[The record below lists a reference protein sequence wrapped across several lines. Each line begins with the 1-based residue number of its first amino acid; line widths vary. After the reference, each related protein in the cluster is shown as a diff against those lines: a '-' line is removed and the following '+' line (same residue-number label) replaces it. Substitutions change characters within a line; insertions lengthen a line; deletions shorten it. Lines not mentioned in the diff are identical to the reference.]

1 MAAEFKNNHYVPEM
15 LLKRFTDGKGGLFY
29 YDKRK
34 PEKPIERRNID
45 SIFCQNNLYVDID
58 KKGNRDVSLER
69 DVYGTLESDAT
80 LIVDKIVE
88 AARKDKL
95 PQLTRVEKT
104 KWDEF
109 FARQWARTP
118 DAHAKHSES
127 FNFQNEIKSSLDFF
141 EQNVRPISLAEHAKF
156 NDPEYLKKLRKTTF
170 IGSLKPS
177 GGMSQHALGTRG
189 LGFVR
194 ISDAKKSFIIGS
206 FPVVKLTFPGRTK
219 LTDPTVEA
227 WLPISYDVAV
237 TPWGLKG
244 QEAGNIVDGT
254 KVRKLNRFICAQST
268 EIAGRSEALL
278 QSLLHGE

>member
-1 MAAEFKNNHYVPEM
+1 MANFKNNHYVPQM
-15 LLKRFTDGKGGLFY
+15 LLRRFMNAKGELFY
-29 YDKRK
+29 FNKNK
-34 PEKPIERRNID
+34 PEKSIEHRNPN
-45 SIFCQNNLYVDID
+45 SIFCAPNLYVDID
-58 KKGNRDVSLER
+58 RTKKRDVSLER

-80 LIVDKIVE
+80 PIVDKIVE

-95 PQLTRVEKT
+95 PQLTRVEKS

-118 DAHAKHSES
+118 DAYAKYSES

-141 EQNVRPISLAEHAKF
+141 KQNVRPISLAEHAKF
-156 NDPEYLKKLRKTTF
+156 GDPEYLKKLRKTTF
-170 IGSLKPS
+170 IGSLKLS

-189 LGFVR
+189 LGIVR

-206 FPVVKLTFPGRTK
+206 FPVVKLTLPGRTK

-237 TPWGLKG
+237 TPWGLKD
-244 QEAGNIVDGT
+244 QEAGNIIDGT
-254 KVRKLNRFICAQST
+254 KVRELNLFVCAQST

-278 QSLLHGE
+278 QSLLRGR